1 MIKKWYNTDAAEM
14 SAMVG
19 ITDEMIRSH
28 SNGEVNNVYIGD
40 EEDEDESPK
49 GSLEDTDIF
58 GDIEEESLLMGHIEL
73 PVPVLN
79 VQYLFGRAP
88 FCLHC
93 LE

>member
-19 ITDEMIRSH
+19 ITDEIIRSH
-28 SNGEVNNVYIGD
+28 SNGEVNNVYLGD
-40 EEDEDESPK
+40 EEGENESPK

-58 GDIEEESLLMGHIEL
+58 GDIGEESLLMGHIEL

-79 VQYLFGRAP
+79 VQ
-88 FCLHC
+88 
-93 LE
+93 